1 MLEKNLTYV
10 MQKFLLN
17 PMLHLK
23 SNLNPIINLQFLLN
37 TTKLQKFSLNL
48 C

>member
-1 MLEKNLTYV
+1 

-23 SNLNPIINLQFLLN
+23 SNLKPIINLKFLLN
-37 TTKLQKFSLNL
+37 ATKNSKILLKPMLVL
-48 C
+48 KICP